1 MRRPWLLGLLLALVT
16 VGIVA
21 ALVDSDRLR
30 PVVQS
35 THPLEQ
41 VRPAVEEAMAGVR
54 GKVVLTVGGS

>member
-1 MRRPWLLGLLLALVT
+1 MFVRPEVQHLREL
-16 VGIVA
+16 A
-21 ALVDSDRLR
+21 ALVDTDRLR

-54 GKVVLTVGGS
+54 GKVVLTVGAGS